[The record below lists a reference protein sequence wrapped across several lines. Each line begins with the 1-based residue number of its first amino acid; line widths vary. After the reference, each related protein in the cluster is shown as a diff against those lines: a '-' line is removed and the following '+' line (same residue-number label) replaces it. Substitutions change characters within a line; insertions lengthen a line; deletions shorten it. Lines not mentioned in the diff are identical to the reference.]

1 MPETIGSGSFM
12 YEPLVSFEQLPAGMT
27 VVEIPDVDVDRE
39 DNVYLLTRNPANPII
54 VLAPDGRFLRTFGA
68 GTLSEQTHGL
78 AIAPDGTLLVADNWA
93 HTITRWSPEGELL
106 MTLGTPG
113 EPAEKW
119 SGDPFNLPT
128 DAAVSPQTGDIYIT
142 DGYGTSRIH
151 VYAPEG
157 GSLFSWGSPGIDPG
171 QFIRPHNIA
180 IDDAERVYV
189 ADRHCHRVQIFAA
202 DGTFLE
208 MWNNI
213 YLPCALG
220 VGPDDNVYIGELA
233 AGEGGMAGGM
243 ARESPFTLADAP
255 GIGHRL
261 NIYSREG
268 ELLARLGDIWPGE
281 APGQFIAP
289 HGIAVDSRGDIY
301 VSEVAT
307 SIYGRHLDPPRELRC
322 LSKLRRIA

>member
-1 MPETIGSGSFM
+1 M
-12 YEPLVSFEQLPAGMT
+12 
-27 VVEIPDVDVDRE
+27 
-39 DNVYLLTRNPANPII
+39 
-54 VLAPDGRFLRTFGA
+54 
-68 GTLSEQTHGL
+68 LSAQTHGL
-78 AIAPDGTLLVADNWA
+78 SVAPDGTLYCADNGT

-113 EPAEKW
+113 NGAAKW

-128 DAAVSPQTGDIYIT
+128 DAAVSPRTGNLYVT
-142 DGYGTSRIH
+142 DGYGNSRVH
-151 VYAPEG
+151 VFSPEG
-157 GSLFSWGSPGIDPG
+157 KHLLSWGSPGIDAG

-180 IDDAERVYV
+180 IDEAERIYV
-189 ADRHCHRVQIFAA
+189 ADRHNHRVQVFDAE
-202 DGTFLE
+202 GGFLE

-220 VGPDDNVYIGELA
+220 LGPDGNVYIGELA

-261 NIYSREG
+261 DIYSREG
-268 ELLARLGDIWPGE
+268 KLLARLGDIWPGE

-307 SIYGRHLDPPRELRC
+307 SIYGRNLNPPREVQCLR
-322 LSKLRRIA
+322 KLRRIA